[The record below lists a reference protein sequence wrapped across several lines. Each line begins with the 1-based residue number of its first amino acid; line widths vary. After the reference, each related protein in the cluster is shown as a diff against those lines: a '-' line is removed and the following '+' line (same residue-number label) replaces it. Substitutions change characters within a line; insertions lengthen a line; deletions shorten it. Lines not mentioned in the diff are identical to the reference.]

1 MMPNDNRER
10 RASYGNEK
18 TWNASKLAS
27 TASSEGMSIRLFL
40 LGDSVASAKTGQKT
54 PEGHYNME
62 KMLKALIN
70 KGVDVKVCGACID
83 ARGLDAPEL
92 VEGAERGSM
101 KRLTGWI
108 KDSDRVV
115 CF

>member
-40 LGDSVASAKTGQKT
+40 LGDSAASAKTGQKT
-54 PEGHYNME
+54 PEGHYVME
-62 KMLKALIN
+62 TMNREYEILPVLAPGDGERLLGVVSDADVLKAIQLGKKKMRIF
-70 KGVDVKVCGACID
+70 
-83 ARGLDAPEL
+83 E
-92 VEGAERGSM
+92 
-101 KRLTGWI
+101 
-108 KDSDRVV
+108 
-115 CF
+115 